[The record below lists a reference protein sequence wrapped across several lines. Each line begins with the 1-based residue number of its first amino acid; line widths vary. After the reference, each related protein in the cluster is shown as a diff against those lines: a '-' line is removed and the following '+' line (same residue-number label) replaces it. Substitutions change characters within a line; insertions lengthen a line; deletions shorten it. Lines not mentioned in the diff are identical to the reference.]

1 MAVAKAKSAFVCT
14 ECGAE
19 YRKWQGQCSSC
30 QEWNTLSEVHLASA
44 RPGSGAA
51 PGRSG
56 YAGDLSREVIDLGK
70 VDLSEVPR
78 MSSTFAEFDRV
89 LGGGLV
95 PGSAVLLGA
104 TQGLENRPCYFK
116 RPVNWPNSGAFSM

>member
-1 MAVAKAKSAFVCT
+1 MAKAKSAFVCT

-30 QEWNTLSEVHLASA
+30 NEWNTLSEIRLASA
-44 RPGSGAA
+44 RPGSGSAGS
-51 PGRSG
+51 GRAG
-56 YAGDLSREVIDLGK
+56 YAGDLSKDVVDLSN

-78 MSSTFAEFDRV
+78 LSSTFNEFDRV

-95 PGSAVLLGA
+95 PGSAVLLG
-104 TQGLENRPCYFK
+104 GNP
-116 RPVNWPNSGAFSM
+116 GAGKSTLLLQTACKLAQERRIL

>member
-1 MAVAKAKSAFVCT
+1 MAKAKSAFVCT

-30 QEWNTLSEVHLASA
+30 NEWNTLTEIRLASA
-44 RPGSGAA
+44 RPGGSASST
-51 PGRSG
+51 GRGG
-56 YAGDLSREVIDLGK
+56 YAGDLSRDVVDLSN

-78 MSSTFAEFDRV
+78 LSSTFAEFDRV

-95 PGSAVLLGA
+95 PGSAVLLG
-104 TQGLENRPCYFK
+104 GNP
-116 RPVNWPNSGAFSM
+116 GAGKSTLLL

>member
-44 RPGSGAA
+44 RPGGGAA
-51 PGRSG
+51 PVER
-56 YAGDLSREVIDLGK
+56 ATRVI
-70 VDLSEVPR
+70 
-78 MSSTFAEFDRV
+78 
-89 LGGGLV
+89 
-95 PGSAVLLGA
+95 
-104 TQGLENRPCYFK
+104 Y
-116 RPVNWPNSGAFSM
+116 PVK